1 MIIFYTTS
9 FKLELKYHEAEN
21 QQSVTHFDLLH
32 H

>member
-1 MIIFYTTS
+1 
-9 FKLELKYHEAEN
+9 LELKYHEAEN